1 MIDLLFRVFSIL
13 SVNFSLEFKSSE
25 LVVSIRSLAQLTTE
39 QKEWKSKR
47 LAIEVPLNVSHYFT
61 SVLVPVTPTVPG
73 SMCCG
78 YSLFFIS
85 WS

>member
-1 MIDLLFRVFSIL
+1 MWSRFYCALQYKQHKIFCEMIDLLFRVFSIL

-47 LAIEVPLNVSHYFT
+47 LAIEVPYNA
-61 SVLVPVTPTVPG
+61 VLRIRIQA
-73 SMCCG
+73 
-78 YSLFFIS
+78 IS
-85 WS
+85 